1 MYENILIVADG
12 NDTAVPHALEIS
24 EVFGAK
30 LHALYVFDSST
41 ADVMPKE
48 DREGALEKME
58 TAGTEETR
66 RVAELASERGLDTA
80 RAVREGVPHRT
91 IVRYAEEKDIDMIV
105 VRDPGA
111 DTVSSNLPLRTARL
125 VDVPV
130 MTVPDGAEAD
140 GYDSIVVP
148 TDGSDS
154 AANAAEH
161 AVELAEKYDAD
172 VHTVYVVK
180 SAIHDY
186 EDAPR
191 SIVGLL
197 KEAGEKATD
206 EIVSLAEE
214 AGVSATKA
222 VVKGTPYEK
231 ILRHAED
238 FEADLV
244 AMGKLGLDADERDF
258 IGSTTERVL
267 HESDL
272 PVMSV
277 E

>member
-1 MYENILIVADG
+1 MYTDILVVADG
-12 NDTAVPHALEIS
+12 TDTAVSHAVDVS
-24 EVFGAK
+24 EAFGAK
-30 LHALYVFDSST
+30 LHALYAFDPSE
-41 ADVMPKE
+41 ADVLSE
-48 DREGALEKME
+48 EARAGAVERAE
-58 TAGTEETR
+58 AAGTEETR
-66 RVAELASERGLDTA
+66 RVAELAAERGVDTA

-91 IVRYAEEKDIDMIV
+91 VVRYAEEKGIDLVV
-105 VRDPGA
+105 VRDPGTDA
-111 DTVSSNLPLRTARL
+111 VSSNLPLRTTRL
-125 VDVPV
+125 AGVPV
-130 MTVPDGAEAD
+130 MTVPDEAEAD

-161 AVELAEKYDAD
+161 AVALAERYDAD
-172 VHTVYVVK
+172 VHAVYVVK

-197 KEAGEKATD
+197 KEAGENATD
-206 EIVSLAEE
+206 QVVSLAEE

-222 VVKGTPYEK
+222 VIKGTPYEE
-231 ILRHAED
+231 ILRHAENFD
-238 FEADLV
+238 ADLV
-244 AMGKLGLDADERDF
+244 SMGKLGLDADERDF

-267 HESDL
+267 RKSDL
-272 PVMSV
+272 PVLSV